1 MKARTDALIL
11 DALTRIEELLLGGG
25 AGGREDPGPVA
36 GVGKLERV
44 FPADQ
49 CDWEYVAQREG
60 RLNMPEPWAT
70 YVARAQVAAA
80 ADRRPIDDE
89 GEVA

>member
-1 MKARTDALIL
+1 MSVPSIRALI
-11 DALTRIEELLLGGG
+11 DARRATSAPHVPR
-25 AGGREDPGPVA
+25 RCPVCWPPD
-36 GVGKLERV
+36 VLERV
-44 FPADQ
+44 FPESQ

-70 YVARAQVAAA
+70 HLARAQVAAA

-89 GEVA
+89 RNDP

>member
-1 MKARTDALIL
+1 MVVHLRGPGARGGRPGHRQ
-11 DALTRIEELLLGGG
+11 TRPHRPQGTEAG
-25 AGGREDPGPVA
+25 AGAVSAVLD
-36 GVGKLERV
+36 RV

-49 CDWEYVAQREG
+49 CDWEYV
-60 RLNMPEPWAT
+60 
-70 YVARAQVAAA
+70 AQVAAA